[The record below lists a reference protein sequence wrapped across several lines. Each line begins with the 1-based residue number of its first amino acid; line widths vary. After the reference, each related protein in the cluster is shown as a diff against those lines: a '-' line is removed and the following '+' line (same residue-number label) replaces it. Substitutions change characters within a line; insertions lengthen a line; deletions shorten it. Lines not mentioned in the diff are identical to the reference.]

1 MFGKSGRAGLVS
13 SRHFRFCAEAAL
25 SVRSPFWPVCDVLN
39 TLPMPADRA
48 SSLLKNIEMESFL
61 FLDDGCWGGAV
72 ELDVIFSAGVGYTLT
87 RGG

>member
-1 MFGKSGRAGLVS
+1 VETGSRQETASKHKS
-13 SRHFRFCAEAAL
+13 
-25 SVRSPFWPVCDVLN
+25 
-39 TLPMPADRA
+39 